1 MSSVG
6 ASKNAKRAAVVH
18 LLFNIIGTTIFMVV
32 FYSVNSV
39 VHFEFLGE
47 AANKAGIAVV
57 HTVFNVA
64 ATILLLPFSKLLENY
79 PIW

>member
-1 MSSVG
+1 
-6 ASKNAKRAAVVH
+6 
-18 LLFNIIGTTIFMVV
+18 MVV

-64 ATILLLPFSKLLENY
+64 ATIVLLPFSNLLEKLSY
-79 PIW
+79 MVIQVDEEERKQA